1 MKIVRFGKDTEAM
14 KNLTKEVG
22 DVVCMIKLL
31 EEKGLV
37 NYDDV
42 ENRVKEKREKLKTF
56 SSLTNL

>member
-1 MKIVRFGKDTEAM
+1 MNIELNGNVIIRHQAIPDCDKCDNAK
-14 KNLTKEVG
+14 
-22 DVVCMIKLL
+22 KLL

>member
-42 ENRVKEKREKLKTF
+42 ETRVKEKREKLKTF

>member
-1 MKIVRFGKDTEAM
+1 M

-42 ENRVKEKREKLKTF
+42 ETRVKEKREKLKTF